1 MGCRMVFGAV
11 QEKFMAE
18 TELERLRQAVQIAP
32 EDQEARLALLQA
44 LVAGAY
50 WQEAEEVG
58 DTLQQQG
65 ALPVEAHVLLG
76 TIYAKRERLDEAIQQ
91 YRQAFTVQPDDALLL
106 FNLGTLLAQQG
117 EYATAREMLDKAV
130 ALHGG
135 WAELHYNLGTVRLR
149 QEHYSEAI
157 DAFKRAIELRENYAE
172 AHFSR
177 GNAHAMQGL
186 RADGS
191 LDYYELDCA
200 INAYK
205 MAILHRPGYTAALY
219 NLGML
224 YGRMGSAEGRRVW
237 GQYLEAASTLETEET
252 WRLRAREYKRDLE
265 DRLR

>member
-1 MGCRMVFGAV
+1 
-11 QEKFMAE
+11 MAE